1 MKYKVDDKVRIRK
14 DLYFGGNYGIACNND
29 MPHYAGVET
38 VITHITKFG
47 NYALLADK
55 GANYWSADMLEPA
68 EEQELKLV
76 LPEWARWVTKDA
88 FGRLFVHEEKPFKNI
103 YCGAWYP
110 PAGKE
115 SARLRG
121 EGWETYLW
129 DITWEQEEP
138 APIGQREDVIYY
150 GQGYYPKFM
159 RAAIKTP
166 DDSPDDAPLAVV
178 EGPEDTN
185 RSIYTPVTQ
194 TPDPKIALHKQITE
208 ELTAIYEA
216 KNHDYGDSFQETYR
230 KLGLI
235 SAVTRISDKVNR
247 LQSLSK
253 KDQLVADESIRDTLV
268 DCANYCIMTIIALE
282 ETE

>member
-1 MKYKVDDKVRIRK
+1 M
-14 DLYFGGNYGIACNND
+14 
-29 MPHYAGVET
+29 
-38 VITHITKFG
+38 
-47 NYALLADK
+47 
-55 GANYWSADMLEPA
+55 S
-68 EEQELKLV
+68 EQELKLV

-121 EGWETYLW
+121 DGWETYLW

-178 EGPEDTN
+178 EGPDDSN

-194 TPDPKIALHKQITE
+194 TVDNVNHPQHYKHGC
-208 ELTAIYEA
+208 TAG
-216 KNHDYGDSFQETYR
+216 NLRRTY
-230 KLGLI
+230 
-235 SAVTRISDKVNR
+235 S
-247 LQSLSK
+247 
-253 KDQLVADESIRDTLV
+253 
-268 DCANYCIMTIIALE
+268 
-282 ETE
+282 

>member
-1 MKYKVDDKVRIRK
+1 M
-14 DLYFGGNYGIACNND
+14 
-29 MPHYAGVET
+29 
-38 VITHITKFG
+38 
-47 NYALLADK
+47 
-55 GANYWSADMLEPA
+55 S
-68 EEQELKLV
+68 EQEPKLV
-76 LPEWARWVTKDA
+76 LPEWARWVTKNKS
-88 FGRLFVHEEKPFKNI
+88 GRLFVHQEKPFKNI

-110 PAGKE
+110 PAGKK
-115 SARLRG
+115 SAYLIG
-121 EGWETYLW
+121 KDWETILHDVRW
-129 DITWEQEEP
+129 DDEEP
-138 APIGQREDVIYY
+138 TPIQQRGDVIEY
-150 GQGYYPKFM
+150 GNYWIGGN
-159 RAAIKTP
+159 AAFRFLEKALAANNGP
-166 DDSPDDAPLAVV
+166 DDLPDNAPAAAVD
-178 EGPEDTN
+178 GPDESN

-253 KDQLVADESIRDTLV
+253 KDQRVADESIRDTLT

-282 ETE
+282 GTE